1 MVAKPFSF
9 LAHTMSFFYS
19 PNCEIKPGMTLPVGV
34 TRYALI
40 VEYDGSCYQGFQR
53 QASAK
58 RTIQEEL
65 EQALSRIAAHPVTL
79 VCAGRTDAGVHA
91 THQVIHFDSTAERDQ
106 KAWIEGTNTKL
117 PDAIRVRWADKVPG
131 EFHARF
137 SALART
143 YRYFTYIDSVRSAF
157 LPCRATWLRSP
168 LNVPAMSEAARYLLG
183 EHDFSSFRASQCQAH
198 SPIRRIESIQILQR
212 GAFVVMEVKANA
224 FLHHMVRNL
233 MGSLYEVGRGN
244 RSPEWIADLL
254 KLKDRNAA
262 APTASPHGLY
272 FVGVDY
278 PPEFGLP
285 KGTPRED
292 LFGLLDA

>member
-1 MVAKPFSF
+1 
-9 LAHTMSFFYS
+9 MSFFYS
-19 PNCEIKPGMTLPVGV
+19 PNCEIKPGMALPDGM

-40 VEYDGSCYQGFQR
+40 VEYDGSGYQGFQR

-58 RTIQEEL
+58 RTIQGEL

-91 THQVIHFDSTAERDQ
+91 THQVIHFDSTADRDQ

-117 PDAIRVRWADKVPG
+117 PDAIRVRWASKVPG

-143 YRYFTYIDSVRSAF
+143 YRYFTYVDSVRSAF
-157 LPCRATWLRSP
+157 LPCRATWLRAP
-168 LNVPAMSEAARYLLG
+168 LDALAMDKGAQYLLG

-198 SPIRRIESIQILQR
+198 SPVRCIEAIRLTQR

-233 MGSLYEVGRGN
+233 MGSLYEVGRGV
-244 RSPEWIADLL
+244 RPPEWIAELL
-254 KLKDRNAA
+254 KLRDRNAA
-262 APTASPHGLY
+262 APTAPPHGLY
-272 FVGVDY
+272 FVDVNY
-278 PPEFGLP
+278 PAQFQLP
-285 KGTPRED
+285 KSAQRDG